1 VCSPPALLA
10 PKISG
15 LSARSATAALGASL
29 SASELSIP
37 ALGQQVRSKSDAK
50 VDTKKKVQPLSFG
63 IVTKVKD
70 GVAFAR
76 DLGFAS
82 FGELV
87 IFVPSPAR
95 LKAMQKEAGGTN
107 YVDGMIVGLERD
119 LTSVVILGNERLVKV
134 RSHAAGARASPA
146 PPRVPRAHFSDVFA
160 PLSCRSAT
168 ASSRARVSS
177 P

>member
-1 VCSPPALLA
+1 MSVVA
-10 PKISG
+10 SG
-15 LSARSATAALGASL
+15 TTLSATEPSV
-29 SASELSIP
+29 P
-37 ALGQQVRSKSDAK
+37 AIAQQVRTQKTDAK
-50 VDTKKKVQPLSFG
+50 AGDKKKVQPLSFG

-95 LKAMQKEAGGTN
+95 LKAMQKDAGSVN

-134 RSHAAGARASPA
+134 SMRQHLDARSTGAA
-146 PPRVPRAHFSDVFA
+146 HHQ
-160 PLSCRSAT
+160 
-168 ASSRARVSS
+168 
-177 P
+177 

>member
-1 VCSPPALLA
+1 MCLVSPP
-10 PKISG
+10 S
-15 LSARSATAALGASL
+15 R
-29 SASELSIP
+29 P
-37 ALGQQVRSKSDAK
+37 ALALCFLAQVASRAFAVKPAAAAAE
-50 VDTKKKVQPLSFG
+50 TKKKVQPLSFG
-63 IVTKVKD
+63 IVTRVKD

-95 LKAMQKEAGGTN
+95 LKTLQKEQGTVN

-134 RSHAAGARASPA
+134 GDRLLNVLVEHDYYHAKQMYSKLTQNYFLNLP
-146 PPRVPRAHFSDVFA
+146 
-160 PLSCRSAT
+160 
-168 ASSRARVSS
+168 SRIVYGI
-177 P
+177 

>member
-1 VCSPPALLA
+1 MLCVIAGRMVAGARP
-10 PKISG
+10 
-15 LSARSATAALGASL
+15 LSAVLSSNVLSSMETSVASAGM
-29 SASELSIP
+29 
-37 ALGQQVRSKSDAK
+37 QVRGKADAK
-50 VDTKKKVQPLSFG
+50 VDAKKKVQPLSFG
-63 IVTKVKD
+63 IVTRVKD

-95 LKAMQKEAGGTN
+95 LKALQKEAGAVN

-134 RSHAAGARASPA
+134 RSGHPA
-146 PPRVPRAHFSDVFA
+146 
-160 PLSCRSAT
+160 
-168 ASSRARVSS
+168 
-177 P
+177 

>member
-1 VCSPPALLA
+1 MAGARSVSVVA
-10 PKISG
+10 SG
-15 LSARSATAALGASL
+15 TTLSATEIAA
-29 SASELSIP
+29 P
-37 ALGQQVRSKSDAK
+37 TVPQQVRTKTDAK
-50 VDTKKKVQPLSFG
+50 SVDAKKKVQPLSFG
-63 IVTKVKD
+63 IVTRVKD

-95 LKAMQKEAGGTN
+95 LKAMQKDAGATN

-134 RSHAAGARASPA
+134 RRDARAAVPGGTTRHAAPHSTRTLL
-146 PPRVPRAHFSDVFA
+146 PRAHKQLCPFFF
-160 PLSCRSAT
+160 RRWAT
-168 ASSRARVSS
+168 ASWRARVSL

>member
-1 VCSPPALLA
+1 MQASSSVRTFATKP
-10 PKISG
+10 
-15 LSARSATAALGASL
+15 ATAPAGA
-29 SASELSIP
+29 
-37 ALGQQVRSKSDAK
+37 
-50 VDTKKKVQPLSFG
+50 KKVQPLSFG
-63 IVTKVKD
+63 IITRVKD

-95 LKAMQKEAGGTN
+95 LKAMQAQTSSVN

-134 RSHAAGARASPA
+134 GDRVLARKVRDTQPFTAADCRASQ
-146 PPRVPRAHFSDVFA
+146 F
-160 PLSCRSAT
+160 T
-168 ASSRARVSS
+168 ARVIELGLRCCALKH
-177 P
+177 PQAA